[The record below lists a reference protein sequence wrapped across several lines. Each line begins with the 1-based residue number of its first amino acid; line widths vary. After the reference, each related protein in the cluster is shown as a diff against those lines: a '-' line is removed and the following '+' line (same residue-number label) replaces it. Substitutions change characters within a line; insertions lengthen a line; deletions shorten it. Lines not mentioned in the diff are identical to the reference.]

1 MTAQPDISVVSPV
14 YGCEGCLEDL
24 CERLC
29 VTLGGMHCVF
39 EVILVCDASPDQSW
53 QRIQEIA
60 ARDTRVTGLRLAR
73 NVGQH
78 SAISAGLEHARGKHV
93 VVMDCDLQDL
103 PEEIPSLYATACAGY
118 DIVFGQRIDRQD
130 AWLKRFLSRAFY
142 RGLGYL
148 TATHYDASTANF
160 GVFSARAIAAINA
173 LPERSRFFP
182 LMVRSAGYPATH
194 VPVQHAKRVSGK
206 TAYSFAQLL
215 RLAVEIALSYSDKP
229 LRLVAQ
235 AGVLLS
241 LLSFALAGWSVY
253 RFVHGD
259 VAVAGYTSI
268 IASIWFLGG
277 ITVFSVGVVGLYV
290 GRTFNDVK
298 RRPYYTISETVNLA
312 PELARNARARPC

>member
-1 MTAQPDISVVSPV
+1 MTIRPDVSVVSPV

-24 CERLC
+24 CDRLRA
-29 VTLGGMHCVF
+29 TLEGMRLAF
-39 EVILVCDASPDQSW
+39 EIILVCDASPDHSW
-53 QRIQEIA
+53 QRIQEIG
-60 ARDTRVTGLRLAR
+60 ARDPRVVGLRLAR
-73 NVGQH
+73 NSGQH
-78 SAISAGLEHARGKHV
+78 SAISAGLERARGKHI

-148 TATHYDASTANF
+148 TETHYDASTANF
-160 GVFSARAIAAINA
+160 GVFSARAIAAVNA

-182 LMVRSAGYPATH
+182 LMVRSAGYPAIH
-194 VPVQHAKRVSGK
+194 VPVQHANRISGK
-206 TAYSFAQLL
+206 TAYGFAQLL
-215 RLAVEIALSYSDKP
+215 RLAIEIALSYSDKP

-253 RFVHGD
+253 RFLHGD

-268 IASIWFLGG
+268 IASTWFLGG
-277 ITVFSVGVVGLYV
+277 MTIFSVGVVGLYV

-312 PELARNARARPC
+312 PEPHGKSGVRSC